1 MKCIKKEDTDYPK
14 KLLEINNPPAQI
26 YVEGNYELLAQ
37 ECFAIVGT
45 RKATQYG
52 TKYAKEF
59 AKQLSKEGIC
69 IISGMALGIDTAAHI
84 GAMKKLGRTIAV
96 LGSGFDYIYPEENL
110 YLYHQIL
117 ENEGCI
123 ISEYPPETQM
133 NKANFPKRNRIIS
146 GLAMGVLVVEA
157 TYRSG
162 AVITAKLARKQG
174 KEIFCIPNRIDIS
187 TGYNTNELIKQGANL
202 VTTPEDILQFYG
214 MEEESN
220 TMVNSGKEIQ
230 EKYQIIYKA
239 IGQLPISCNEIAKFT
254 NKSMAETMEA
264 LCMLELE
271 GYIKNVPGNKYIR
284 KDNNNV

>member
-1 MKCIKKEDTDYPK
+1 MKCFKEEDKNYPK
-14 KLLEINNPPAQI
+14 KLLEINNSPAQI
-26 YVEGNYELLAQ
+26 YVEGNCKLLNQ
-37 ECFAIVGT
+37 ECIAIVGT

-52 TKYAKEF
+52 IKYAKEF
-59 AKQLSKEGIC
+59 AEKLSKEGIC

-84 GAMKKLGRTIAV
+84 GAMKELGKTIAV

-110 YLYHQIL
+110 YLYNKIL

-133 NKANFPKRNRIIS
+133 NKSNFPKRNRIIS

-174 KEIFCIPNRIDIS
+174 KEVFCIPNKIGVS
-187 TGYNTNELIKQGANL
+187 TGYSTNELIKQGANL
-202 VTTPEDILQFYG
+202 VTAPEDILQFYG

-220 TMVNSGKEIQ
+220 TMGNTRKKIQ
-230 EKYQIIYKA
+230 EKYQIIYKT
-239 IGQLPISCNEIAKFT
+239 IGQLPISCNEIAKLT

-271 GYIKNVPGNKYIR
+271 GYIENVPGSKYIR

>member
-1 MKCIKKEDTDYPK
+1 MKCFKKEDKNYPK
-14 KLLEINNPPAQI
+14 KLLEINNLPAQI
-26 YVEGNYELLAQ
+26 YVEGNCKLLNQ

-52 TKYAKEF
+52 IKYAKEF
-59 AKQLSKEGIC
+59 AEKLSKEGIC

-84 GAMKKLGRTIAV
+84 GAMKELGKTIAV

-110 YLYHQIL
+110 YLYNKIL

-133 NKANFPKRNRIIS
+133 NKSNFPKRNRIIS

-174 KEIFCIPNRIDIS
+174 KEVFCIPNKIGVS
-187 TGYNTNELIKQGANL
+187 TGYSTNELIKQGANL
-202 VTTPEDILQFYG
+202 ATAPEDILQFYG
-214 MEEESN
+214 MEESN
-220 TMVNSGKEIQ
+220 TMGNTRKEIQ
-230 EKYQIIYKA
+230 EKYQIIYKT
-239 IGQLPISCNEIAKFT
+239 IGQLPISCNEIAKLT

-271 GYIKNVPGNKYIR
+271 GYIENVPGSKYIR